1 MGQAL
6 SGVAGAESSFLVGIS
21 APQAGLQ
28 EAVPLLSGFIPD
40 APYSIAI
47 DFVWP
52 GVNNQHILGAGW
64 PGSCPKSLSRIP
76 RRYPGDLW
84 GGKLS
89 YGEGDIAT

>member
-6 SGVAGAESSFLVGIS
+6 SGVAGAESGFPVGVP

-52 GVNNQHILGAGW
+52 AHLRSWVARKLPQE
-64 PGSCPKSLSRIP
+64 PKQNP
-76 RRYPGDLW
+76 
-84 GGKLS
+84 
-89 YGEGDIAT
+89 